1 MALKRTI
8 NAPNAKKV
16 LCSGHHF
23 EGMTARCT
31 RPTLLI
37 SVNFVKCSSH
47 DENILNAMLI
57 ANILGNSVLIMQD
70 SNDQFQTIL
79 ANFGQFWPIL
89 ANFGQFERF
98 HTSFDNFRTIL
109 IKVCSRHVKPFKDP
123 SLLHFLE
130 FKCHYLNV
138 R

>member
-57 ANILGNSVLIMQD
+57 ANILGNSVLIMQE

-79 ANFGQFWPIL
+79 ANFGQL
-89 ANFGQFERF
+89 ERF
-98 HTSFDNFRTIL
+98 RTSFDIFRTIL

>member
-37 SVNFVKCSSH
+37 NVNFVKCSSH
-47 DENILNAMLI
+47 EKNILNAMLI
-57 ANILGNSVLIMQD
+57 ANILSNSVLIMLEP
-70 SNDQFQTIL
+70 NDQFQTIL
-79 ANFGQFWPIL
+79 ADLNDFTQVL
-89 ANFGQFERF
+89 
-98 HTSFDNFRTIL
+98 TS
-109 IKVCSRHVKPFKDP
+109 
-123 SLLHFLE
+123 LE
-130 FKCHYLNV
+130 QS
-138 R
+138 